1 MGFKV
6 DLVYLGFMTM
16 TFTLYIYNICCVVLC
31 ADSDTTCEPWE
42 GVWAPGVS
50 VSCMPVCLLAFSGCS
65 TLRVTGADCSHCNG
79 DYEEVAVQAVFSTL
93 IGREDHSV
101 APTALLCHKEP
112 ARASK
117 AHY

>member
-65 TLRVTGADCSHCNG
+65 TRRVTGADCSHCNG
-79 DYEEVAVQAVFSTL
+79 DYELVEDLQAVFSTT
-93 IGREDHSV
+93 IGRAMSR
-101 APTALLCHKEP
+101 LLSHWS
-112 ARASK
+112 RGS
-117 AHY
+117 